1 MLTLYTAVGK
11 LQIRKNSAGKEYPL
25 VMVGEKE
32 RTLTPYEMLLW
43 SSLSW
48 NILTFDETRA
58 LFYEREQEM
67 HILSAL
73 DFEYYL
79 KRLIFR
85 GLVVSGTGYSG
96 ISALHQ
102 LLAPLYVHSC
112 ADRLLEKLA
121 ALADMVCLQH
131 YPLRTAVRI
140 FRKEKLTVE
149 EKLLIG
155 RCGPKR
161 IAASEIL
168 EYGEAP
174 DQHRMA
180 AVLAGVY
187 LKRQVIFETF

>member
-67 HILSAL
+67 HILSDL

-187 LKRQVIFETF
+187 LKR

>member
-67 HILSAL
+67 HILSDL

-96 ISALHQ
+96 YQRPAPASCTALCSLLRRQTSGEAGCSSRHGMSSALSPPHCS
-102 LLAPLYVHSC
+102 PHF
-112 ADRLLEKLA
+112 
-121 ALADMVCLQH
+121 
-131 YPLRTAVRI
+131 P
-140 FRKEKLTVE
+140 
-149 EKLLIG
+149 
-155 RCGPKR
+155 
-161 IAASEIL
+161 
-168 EYGEAP
+168 
-174 DQHRMA
+174 
-180 AVLAGVY
+180 
-187 LKRQVIFETF
+187 

>member
-67 HILSAL
+67 HILSDL

-79 KRLIFR
+79 KRLN
-85 GLVVSGTGYSG
+85 
-96 ISALHQ
+96 ISQ
-102 LLAPLYVHSC
+102 
-112 ADRLLEKLA
+112 
-121 ALADMVCLQH
+121 
-131 YPLRTAVRI
+131 
-140 FRKEKLTVE
+140 
-149 EKLLIG
+149 G
-155 RCGPKR
+155 W
-161 IAASEIL
+161 
-168 EYGEAP
+168 
-174 DQHRMA
+174 
-180 AVLAGVY
+180 
-187 LKRQVIFETF
+187 